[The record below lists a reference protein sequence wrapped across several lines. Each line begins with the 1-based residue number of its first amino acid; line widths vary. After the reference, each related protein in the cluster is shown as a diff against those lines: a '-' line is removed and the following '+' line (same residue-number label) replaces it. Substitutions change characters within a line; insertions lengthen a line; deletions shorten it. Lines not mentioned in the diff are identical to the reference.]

1 MKKDNYKINQ
11 DFKPLSSEQIE
22 AHKDFDKLLE
32 NFNTTAQPETPEA
45 VTGAPRRWIYPVLA
59 IAAVGLIGVL
69 MIVLNPTSKADNA
82 AEAKAYF
89 ASQPFINPPIKTL
102 KPTYL
107 SKQVDANQGGT
118 YVYENGSTVVVPA
131 AAFVNGQGNLVE
143 GPVEIKYREFHDYVD
158 FFISGIPMNY
168 DSMGTSYHLE
178 SAGMIEIYAEQNGER
193 LEMNPGKELDIKLI
207 HDIYAA
213 PGDPL
218 DFNIYHLDTDQRNW
232 VYKGKNNLEIIP
244 NPNTAVLVSD
254 EDRATENFQTQ
265 LNDLEKEQTQKIAKI
280 EATIPKPIAPIA
292 PAEADQ
298 SAHVF
303 NLKFTEDNL
312 IQGEEF
318 TEGFDQSSS
327 TALIPSG
334 NAVND
339 LDQQR
344 AALRDLQ
351 EKYKNLLWQVA
362 PNQPDFNEKAASSI
376 NWMDMKLRK
385 LNNRDYELT
394 LIGSANQMKVT
405 VNPVLTGADFQ
416 SAMAEFN
423 QSFAQYET
431 DLANREAQLK
441 SARETLLREINERK
455 RLAKMN
461 FDKRIATLKAE
472 GKDNK
477 VSEEMIK
484 HRIVNTFTAT
494 SLGIWNCD
502 RPLPPWLV
510 RLNADFKNEQQESF
524 NSNVAFLADQT
535 KNTVAKFYAKK
546 GTEVQYNRNSKKLM
560 WVVTKENKLAV
571 YRPEKFSDI
580 DKKQDSH
587 TFVLDVI
594 DRKIETEE
602 DIREILQF

>member
-1 MKKDNYKINQ
+1 MKENYKINQ
-11 DFKPLSSEQIE
+11 NFKPLSREQIE
-22 AHKDFDKLLE
+22 AHKDFDQLLE
-32 NFNTTAQPETPEA
+32 TFNSTAQPETPVE

-59 IAAVGLIGVL
+59 MAAAGLVGVL
-69 MIVLNPTSKADNA
+69 MMVLNPAPQADMS

-107 SKQVDANQGGT
+107 AKQVDANQGGT
-118 YVYENGSTVVVPA
+118 YVYENGSTVVVPP

-158 FFISGIPMNY
+158 FFISGIPMHY
-168 DSMGTSYHLE
+168 DSMGTSYQLE

-193 LEMNPGKELDIKLI
+193 LEMNPGKELDIKLV

-218 DFNIYHLDTDQRNW
+218 DFNIYHLDTNQRNW

-244 NPNTAVLVSD
+244 DPNATAPISD
-254 EDRATENFQTQ
+254 EDRATGNYQTQ
-265 LNDLEKEQTQKIAKI
+265 LNDLEKEEAEEIAKI
-280 EATIPKPIAPIA
+280 EATIPKPIAPVA
-292 PAEADQ
+292 PAEADKT
-298 SAHVF
+298 AHVF
-303 NLKFTEDNL
+303 NLKFTENM
-312 IQGEEF
+312 IQAG
-318 TEGFDQSSS
+318 
-327 TALIPSG
+327 TAS
-334 NAVND
+334 ND
-339 LDQQR
+339 LDEQR
-344 AALRDLQ
+344 GALRDLQ
-351 EKYKNLLWQVA
+351 EQYDNLLWQVA
-362 PNQPDFNEKAASSI
+362 PNQPDFNENAASSI
-376 NWMDMKLRK
+376 NWVDMKLRK

-394 LIGSANQMKVT
+394 LIGSANQMKVK

-416 SAMAEFN
+416 KAMAEFN
-423 QSFAQYET
+423 QSFAKYEVALE
-431 DLANREAQLK
+431 DRERQLQ
-441 SARETLLREINERK
+441 SARETLLREINKRK

-461 FDKRIATLKAE
+461 YDKRIATLKAQ
-472 GKDNK
+472 GKNNK

-494 SLGIWNCD
+494 KLGIWNCD

-510 RLNADFKNEQQESF
+510 RLNADFKNDQQESF
-524 NSNVAFLADQT
+524 NSNVAFLVDQT

-580 DKKQDSH
+580 DNKQDSH
-587 TFVLDVI
+587 TFVMDVI

>member
-11 DFKPLSSEQIE
+11 DFKPLSREQIE
-22 AHKDFDKLLE
+22 AHKDFDQLLE
-32 NFNTTAQPETPEA
+32 TFNATAAQPETPVE

-59 IAAVGLIGVL
+59 MAAAGLVGVL
-69 MIVLNPTSKADNA
+69 MMVLNPAPKADTA

-118 YVYENGSTVVVPA
+118 YVYENGSTVVVPP

-168 DSMGTSYHLE
+168 DSMGTTYQLE

-193 LEMNPGKELDIKLI
+193 LTMNPGKKLDIKLV

-244 NPNTAVLVSD
+244 DPNAAALVSD
-254 EDRATENFQTQ
+254 EDRAMQNFQTQ
-265 LNDLEKEQTQKIAKI
+265 LDDLTKEETKELAKI
-280 EATIPKPIAPIA
+280 EATISKAVAPVA
-292 PAEADQ
+292 PVEADKT
-298 SAHVF
+298 AHVF
-303 NLKFTEDNL
+303 NLKFTDNM
-312 IQGEEF
+312 IQAGSA
-318 TEGFDQSSS
+318 G
-327 TALIPSG
+327 
-334 NAVND
+334 ND
-339 LDQQR
+339 LDEQR
-344 AALRDLQ
+344 AALRALQ
-351 EKYKNLLWQVA
+351 EEYDNLLWQVA
-362 PNQPDFNEKAASSI
+362 PNQPNFNEKAASSI

-394 LIGSANQMKVT
+394 LIGSANQMKVN

-416 SAMAEFN
+416 KAMADFN
-423 QSFAQYET
+423 QSFAEYET
-431 DLANREAQLK
+431 ELAAREAELQ
-441 SARETLLREINERK
+441 SAREVLLQEIADRK

-461 FDKRIATLKAE
+461 YDKRIATLKAE

-477 VSEEMIK
+477 VTEERIK
-484 HRIVNTFTAT
+484 HRIINTFTAT
-494 SLGIWNCD
+494 KLGIWNCD

-510 RLNADFKNEQQESF
+510 RLNADFKTEQQKTF

-535 KNTVAKFYAKK
+535 KNTVAKFYAKN
-546 GTEVQYNRNSKKLM
+546 GTEMQYNRNSKKLM
-560 WVVTKENKLAV
+560 WIVTKENKLAV
-571 YRPEKFSDI
+571 YRSEKFSDI
-580 DKKQDSH
+580 DKKQESH
-587 TFVLDVI
+587 TFVMDVI
-594 DRKIETEE
+594 DRTIETEE